1 MRLQTLVV
9 GLLGCSCSAPK
20 STNNSNDFLDTGNAS
35 FSNPLEWSV
44 KEEGP
49 YRVGYSTMETTYS
62 PGADFADRTI
72 RLHIWYPTEDES
84 GISAEYTVGIDS
96 LVFKDAQPAPPDFD
110 SGYPVH
116 VHSHGF
122 RAYGAT
128 SVFMARYLATHGWL
142 TVAPDHTENTILD
155 HTDPL
160 PTAHYFH
167 RPLDVQQS
175 LDAVANLPSE
185 HPLRDHADT
194 HRVVLSGHSFGAY
207 TVWSAIGASYD
218 PTRVADMCETGD
230 GLYDDGCTP
239 EEQRMF
245 GDNLSDSRIVA
256 AIPMAGTLR
265 RSWFGDT
272 GEMDIHGPVLY
283 FGGTEDERG
292 QQEQFDDMGS
302 IDFTWMELAGGCHQT
317 FALGTCST
325 LDPNQGFAIVQ
336 TASLAFAR
344 VHILGDTG
352 VETVAIATGEDGLSD
367 VVTTRRR

>member
-1 MRLQTLVV
+1 MRLKTLVV
-9 GLLGCSCSAPK
+9 GLLGCSGSASK
-20 STNNSNDFLDTGNAS
+20 STNNSNDVLDTGNAS

-49 YRVGYSTMETTYS
+49 YQVGYSTMETTYS

-72 RLHIWYPTEDES
+72 RLHIWYPTEDQS
-84 GISAEYTVGIDS
+84 GISAEYTVGVDS

-155 HTDPL
+155 HADPL

-167 RPLDVQQS
+167 RPLDVQHS
-175 LDAVANLPSE
+175 LDAVASLPSE

-207 TVWSAIGASYD
+207 TVWSAIGQRWTVSD
-218 PTRVADMCETGD
+218 RNLG
-230 GLYDDGCTP
+230 GL
-239 EEQRMF
+239 R
-245 GDNLSDSRIVA
+245 
-256 AIPMAGTLR
+256 
-265 RSWFGDT
+265 
-272 GEMDIHGPVLY
+272 
-283 FGGTEDERG
+283 
-292 QQEQFDDMGS
+292 
-302 IDFTWMELAGGCHQT
+302 
-317 FALGTCST
+317 
-325 LDPNQGFAIVQ
+325 
-336 TASLAFAR
+336 
-344 VHILGDTG
+344 
-352 VETVAIATGEDGLSD
+352 
-367 VVTTRRR
+367 